1 MNGEK
6 SIPNGWELYRYPLT
20 GEETGLIIPKEGVSF
35 EAMEKPREGLPQDQ
49 RDIAFVSQDRRGEV
63 SFVEKVKSEIFDKEE
78 HREFGESFFQALRST
93 SRIISYATGQPYH
106 EMGLKSCAPLG
117 TSAARGLL
125 RLAHRYE
132 KLKEREDDPRVV
144 VTPYNL
150 SRKLWEQAF
159 RRAMEDDSIENN
171 PLRQQIDTTHDMKRT
186 VYGLHVR
193 RSLSHDAWPKF
204 NTVPKGTAVFYSP
217 DGIPC
222 TASVIVGRQ
231 EPRFRGM
238 GYQKVH
244 KLDWVEDIKEPELSI
259 EQALS
264 QMAAALISQSG
275 QQSPENNRKPDPTL
289 NVTIIPGLSVG
300 GIPFPFLRKLEQ
312 KQNPDQM
319 HAKSLDV
326 VATEGQDQSPLDK
339 DPNLY
344 KRYGYDS
351 QTIAEALT
359 AELSRIIEGES
370 QAPGYQVYGVYCKAP
385 EQSLY
390 APYVVWGNN
399 GCVTLSLQDINKGNG
414 RIGFRH
420 ATRCLSES
428 PRV

>member
-1 MNGEK
+1 MNGKE
-6 SIPNGWELYRYPLT
+6 SIPSGWVPYTCSVT
-20 GEETGLIIPKEGVSF
+20 GEETGLIIPKEGVSI
-35 EAMEKPREGLPQDQ
+35 EVSKQPQE
-49 RDIAFVSQDRRGEV
+49 RLLSLDRRGEI
-63 SFVEKVKSEIFDKEE
+63 SFVEEAKSEIFDKEE
-78 HREFGESFFQALRST
+78 YREFGESFLQALRST

-159 RRAMEDDSIENN
+159 RRATEDDSIENN
-171 PLRQQIDTTHDMKRT
+171 PLRQQIDTTHDMGRMI
-186 VYGLHVR
+186 YGLHVR

-222 TASVIVGRQ
+222 TASVIAGRQ

-238 GYQKVH
+238 SYQKVH
-244 KLDWVEDIKEPELSI
+244 KLDWVDIKEPELSV

-264 QMAAALISQSG
+264 QVATALIGRSG
-275 QQSPENNRKPDPTL
+275 QQSSKESKGRGVEL
-289 NVTIIPGLSVG
+289 SVSIPGLFSVG
-300 GIPFPFLRKLEQ
+300 GIPVPSLRKPEQ
-312 KQNPDQM
+312 NSDQM

-326 VATEGQDQSPLDK
+326 VATEGQNQSPLDK

-370 QAPGYQVYGVYCKAP
+370 QALSYQVYGAYCKAP

-390 APYVVWGNN
+390 APYVVWGND
-399 GCVTLSLQDINKGNG
+399 GCVTLSLQDINKSSG

>member
-6 SIPNGWELYRYPLT
+6 SIPSGWESHIYSVT
-20 GEETGLIIPKEGVSF
+20 GEKTEFIIPKKGVYI
-35 EAMEKPREGLPQDQ
+35 EVPKQ
-49 RDIAFVSQDRRGEV
+49 SQERLLSLDRRGEI
-63 SFVEKVKSEIFDKEE
+63 SFVEEAKSEIFDKEE
-78 HREFGESFFQALRST
+78 YREFGESFLQALRST

-117 TSAARGLL
+117 TSATRGLL

-132 KLKEREDDPRVV
+132 KLKEREDNPRVV

-159 RRAMEDDSIENN
+159 RRATEDDSIENN

-186 VYGLHVR
+186 IYGLHVR
-193 RSLSHDAWPKF
+193 RSLSHDVWPKF
-204 NTVPKGTAVFYSP
+204 NTIPEGTAVFYSP

-238 GYQKVH
+238 SYRKVH
-244 KLDWVEDIKEPELSI
+244 KPDWVEIKEPEPSV

-264 QMAAALISQSG
+264 QMATALIGWNG
-275 QQSPENNRKPDPTL
+275 QQSSKENDEIDPKL
-289 NVTIIPGLSVG
+289 SVSIPGIVG
-300 GIPFPFLRKLEQ
+300 IEGIPIPSLRKL
-312 KQNPDQM
+312 KQSSDQV
-319 HAKSLDV
+319 HTKSLDI
-326 VATEGQDQSPLDK
+326 VAAEGQDQSPLDK

-370 QAPGYQVYGVYCKAP
+370 QAPGYQVYGAYCKAP

-390 APYVVWGNN
+390 APYVLWGNN
-399 GCVTLSLQDINKGNG
+399 GCVTLLLQAIKEGDR

>member
-6 SIPNGWELYRYPLT
+6 SIPRGWESHTYSVT
-20 GEETGLIIPKEGVSF
+20 GEETGLIIPKRGVSI
-35 EAMEKPREGLPQDQ
+35 EVPKQSQERLP
-49 RDIAFVSQDRRGEV
+49 SLDRRGEI
-63 SFVEKVKSEIFDKEE
+63 SFVEEAKSEIFDKEE
-78 HREFGESFFQALRST
+78 YREFGESFFQALRST
-93 SRIISYATGQPYH
+93 SRIISYATGKPYH

-117 TSAARGLL
+117 MSAARGLL

-171 PLRQQIDTTHDMKRT
+171 PLRQQIDTTHDMGRMI
-186 VYGLHVR
+186 YGLHVR

-222 TASVIVGRQ
+222 TASVIAGRQ

-238 GYQKVH
+238 SYQKVH
-244 KLDWVEDIKEPELSI
+244 KLDWVDIKGPEPSV

-264 QMAAALISQSG
+264 QVAAALIGRSD
-275 QQSPENNRKPDPTL
+275 QQSSKEDKWKDTKLTL
-289 NVTIIPGLSVG
+289 TIPGLSVG
-300 GIPFPFLRKLEQ
+300 GIPIPSFRESEQ
-312 KQNPDQM
+312 KQHSDQM

-326 VATEGQDQSPLDK
+326 VATEGQNQSPLDK

-359 AELSRIIEGES
+359 AELGRIIEGES
-370 QAPGYQVYGVYCKAP
+370 QAPGYQVYGAYCKAP

-399 GCVTLSLQDINKGNG
+399 GCVTLLLQDINKGNG

>member
-1 MNGEK
+1 M
-6 SIPNGWELYRYPLT
+6 
-20 GEETGLIIPKEGVSF
+20 SF
-35 EAMEKPREGLPQDQ
+35 EATEKLQEGLL
-49 RDIAFVSQDRRGEV
+49 QDRRGEV
-63 SFVEKVKSEIFDKEE
+63 SFVEKAKSEIFDKKEYQK
-78 HREFGESFFQALRST
+78 FSESFFQALRST

-106 EMGLKSCAPLG
+106 KMGLKSCAPLG

-132 KLKEREDDPRVV
+132 KLKEREDNPRVV

-159 RRAMEDDSIENN
+159 RRATEDDSIENN

-186 VYGLHVR
+186 IYGLHVR
-193 RSLSHDAWPKF
+193 RSLSHDVWPKF
-204 NTVPKGTAVFYSP
+204 NTIPEGTAVFYSP

-238 GYQKVH
+238 SYQKVH
-244 KLDWVEDIKEPELSI
+244 KLDWVEIKEPEPSV

-264 QMAAALISQSG
+264 QMATALIGWNG
-275 QQSPENNRKPDPTL
+275 QQSSKENDEIDPKL
-289 NVTIIPGLSVG
+289 SVSIPGIVG
-300 GIPFPFLRKLEQ
+300 IEGIPIPSLRKL
-312 KQNPDQM
+312 KQSSDQV
-319 HAKSLDV
+319 HTKSLDI
-326 VATEGQDQSPLDK
+326 VAAEGQDQSPLDK

-370 QAPGYQVYGVYCKAP
+370 QPPSYQVYGTYCKAP

-390 APYVVWGNN
+390 APYVLWGNN
-399 GCVTLSLQDINKGNG
+399 GCVTLLLQGIKEGDR

-428 PRV
+428 PRG

>member
-6 SIPNGWELYRYPLT
+6 SIPNGWESYTYSVT
-20 GEETGLIIPKEGVSF
+20 GEETEFIIPKKGVSI
-35 EAMEKPREGLPQDQ
+35 EVAKQPQE
-49 RDIAFVSQDRRGEV
+49 RLLSLDRRGEI
-63 SFVEKVKSEIFDKEE
+63 SFVEEAKNEIFDKEE
-78 HREFGESFFQALRST
+78 YREFGKSFFQALRST

-117 TSAARGLL
+117 TSATRGLL
-125 RLAHRYE
+125 RLAQRYE

-150 SRKLWEQAF
+150 SRNLWEQAF

-186 VYGLHVR
+186 IYGLHVR

-204 NTVPKGTAVFYSP
+204 NTVPEGTAVFYSP

-231 EPRFRGM
+231 KPRFLGM
-238 GYQKVH
+238 SYQKVH
-244 KLDWVEDIKEPELSI
+244 KLDWVDIKGPDPSV

-264 QMAAALISQSG
+264 QVATALIDQSG
-275 QQSPENNRKPDPTL
+275 QQSSKEGKKPDPTL
-289 NVTIIPGLSVG
+289 TFAIPGFVSVG
-300 GIPFPFLRKLEQ
+300 GIPIRFPRKSEQ
-312 KQNPDQM
+312 KQNSDQM
-319 HAKSLDV
+319 HAKSLDA
-326 VATEGQDQSPLDK
+326 VATEGQNQSPLDK

-370 QAPGYQVYGVYCKAP
+370 QAPGYQVYGAYCKAP

-390 APYVVWGNN
+390 APYIAWDDSGYVV
-399 GCVTLSLQDINKGNG
+399 LSLQDIHKGDEQ
-414 RIGFRH
+414 IGFRH

>member
-1 MNGEK
+1 MNGKE
-6 SIPNGWELYRYPLT
+6 SIPSGWESHIYSVT
-20 GEETGLIIPKEGVSF
+20 GEETELIIPKKGVSF
-35 EAMEKPREGLPQDQ
+35 EVPKQ
-49 RDIAFVSQDRRGEV
+49 SQERLLSLDRRGEI
-63 SFVEKVKSEIFDKEE
+63 SFVEEAKSEIFDKEE
-78 HREFGESFFQALRST
+78 YREFGESFLQALRST

-171 PLRQQIDTTHDMKRT
+171 PLRQQIDTTHDMGRMI
-186 VYGLHVR
+186 YGLHVR

-222 TASVIVGRQ
+222 TASVIAGRQ

-238 GYQKVH
+238 SYQKVH
-244 KLDWVEDIKEPELSI
+244 KLDWVDIKEPEPSV
-259 EQALS
+259 EQTLS
-264 QMAAALISQSG
+264 QVATALIDQSG
-275 QQSPENNRKPDPTL
+275 QQSSKEGKKSDPTL
-289 NVTIIPGLSVG
+289 TVTIIPGLSVG

-326 VATEGQDQSPLDK
+326 VATEGQNQSPLDK

-370 QAPGYQVYGVYCKAP
+370 QAPGYQVYGAYCKAP

-390 APYVVWGNN
+390 APYVLWGNN
-399 GCVTLSLQDINKGNG
+399 GCVTLLLQAIKEGDR

>member
-1 MNGEK
+1 MSGEK
-6 SIPNGWELYRYPLT
+6 SIPSGWEPYTNPVT
-20 GEETGLIIPKEGVSF
+20 GEETELIIPKKGVSI
-35 EAMEKPREGLPQDQ
+35 EVPKQ
-49 RDIAFVSQDRRGEV
+49 SQERLLSLDRRGEI
-63 SFVEKVKSEIFDKEE
+63 SFVEEAKSEIFDKKEY
-78 HREFGESFFQALRST
+78 REFGKSFFQALRST
-93 SRIISYATGQPYH
+93 SRIISYATGKPYH

-204 NTVPKGTAVFYSP
+204 NTVPKDTAVFYSP

-244 KLDWVEDIKEPELSI
+244 KLDWWADIEEPELSV

-264 QMAAALISQSG
+264 QVAAALIGRSG
-275 QQSPENNRKPDPTL
+275 QQPSEESKRRGVEL
-289 NVTIIPGLSVG
+289 SVAIPGVLSVG
-300 GIPFPFLRKLEQ
+300 GIPVPSFRKSEQ
-312 KQNPDQM
+312 KQHSDQM

-326 VATEGQDQSPLDK
+326 VATEGQNQSPLDK

-370 QAPGYQVYGVYCKAP
+370 QAPGYQVYGAYCKTP

-399 GCVTLSLQDINKGNG
+399 GCVTLLLQDINKGNG

>member
-1 MNGEK
+1 MNRKE
-6 SIPNGWELYRYPLT
+6 SIPRGWESHAHSVTR
-20 GEETGLIIPKEGVSF
+20 EETEFIIPKKGVSI
-35 EAMEKPREGLPQDQ
+35 EVPKQ
-49 RDIAFVSQDRRGEV
+49 SQERLLSLDRRGEI
-63 SFVEKVKSEIFDKEE
+63 SFVEEAKSEIFDKEE
-78 HREFGESFFQALRST
+78 YQEFGESFLQALRST

-117 TSAARGLL
+117 TSASRGLL

-150 SRKLWEQAF
+150 SRNLWEQAF

-193 RSLSHDAWPKF
+193 RSLSHDVWPKF
-204 NTVPKGTAVFYSP
+204 NTVPKDTAVFYSP

-222 TASVIVGRQ
+222 TASVIAGRQ

-238 GYQKVH
+238 SYQKIH
-244 KLDWVEDIKEPELSI
+244 KLDWWADIEEPELSV

-264 QMAAALISQSG
+264 QVAAALIGRSG

-326 VATEGQDQSPLDK
+326 VATEGQNQSPLDK

-370 QAPGYQVYGVYCKAP
+370 QAPGYQVYGAYCKAP

-390 APYVVWGNN
+390 APYVLWGNN
-399 GCVTLSLQDINKGNG
+399 GCVTLLLQAIKEGDR

>member
-1 MNGEK
+1 MNGKE
-6 SIPNGWELYRYPLT
+6 SIPRGWRSHTDPIT
-20 GEETGLIIPKEGVSF
+20 GEEMGLIIPKEGVSF

-49 RDIAFVSQDRRGEV
+49 RDIAFVSQDRRGEI
-63 SFVEKVKSEIFDKEE
+63 SFVEEAKSEIFDKEE
-78 HREFGESFFQALRST
+78 YREFGESFFQALRST
-93 SRIISYATGQPYH
+93 SRIISYATGKPYH

-117 TSAARGLL
+117 ASASRGLL

-159 RRAMEDDSIENN
+159 RRVMEDNSIENN

-186 VYGLHVR
+186 IYGLHVR
-193 RSLSHDAWPKF
+193 RSLSHDVWPKF
-204 NTVPKGTAVFYSP
+204 NTVPKDTAVFYSP

-238 GYQKVH
+238 GYQEVH
-244 KLDWVEDIKEPELSI
+244 KLDWWPDIEEPELSV

-264 QMAAALISQSG
+264 QVAAALIGRSG
-275 QQSPENNRKPDPTL
+275 QQPSEESKRRGIEL
-289 NVTIIPGLSVG
+289 SVSIPGLFSVG
-300 GIPFPFLRKLEQ
+300 GIPVPSLRKPE
-312 KQNPDQM
+312 QNPDQM

-326 VATEGQDQSPLDK
+326 VATEGQNQSPLDK

-370 QAPGYQVYGVYCKAP
+370 QAPGYQVYGAYCKAP

>member
-1 MNGEK
+1 MNGKE
-6 SIPNGWELYRYPLT
+6 SIPSGWEPYTDPVT
-20 GEETGLIIPKEGVSF
+20 GEETEFIIPKKGVSI
-35 EAMEKPREGLPQDQ
+35 EVSKQPQE
-49 RDIAFVSQDRRGEV
+49 RLLSLDRRGEI
-63 SFVEKVKSEIFDKEE
+63 SFVEEAKSEIFDKKEY
-78 HREFGESFFQALRST
+78 REFGKSFFQALRST

-117 TSAARGLL
+117 TSATRGLL
-125 RLAHRYE
+125 RLAQRYE

-150 SRKLWEQAF
+150 SRNLWEQAF

-186 VYGLHVR
+186 IYGLYVR

-204 NTVPKGTAVFYSP
+204 NTVSKGTAVFYSP

-238 GYQKVH
+238 SYQKVH

-319 HAKSLDV
+319 YAKSLDV

>member
-6 SIPNGWELYRYPLT
+6 SIPSGWESHIYSVT
-20 GEETGLIIPKEGVSF
+20 GEKTEFIIPKKGVYI
-35 EAMEKPREGLPQDQ
+35 EVPKQ
-49 RDIAFVSQDRRGEV
+49 SQERLLSLDRRGEI
-63 SFVEKVKSEIFDKEE
+63 SFVEEAKSEIFDKEE
-78 HREFGESFFQALRST
+78 YREFGESFLQALRST

-117 TSAARGLL
+117 MSASRGLL

-150 SRKLWEQAF
+150 SRNLWEQAF

-186 VYGLHVR
+186 IYGLHVR

-204 NTVPKGTAVFYSP
+204 NTVPEGTAVFYSP

-238 GYQKVH
+238 SYLKVH
-244 KLDWVEDIKEPELSI
+244 KLDWVTIEEPKPSV
-259 EQALS
+259 EQTLS
-264 QMAAALISQSG
+264 QVATALIGRSG
-275 QQSPENNRKPDPTL
+275 QQSSEESKRRGVEL
-289 NVTIIPGLSVG
+289 SVAIPGLFSVG
-300 GIPFPFLRKLEQ
+300 GIPFPSLRKPEQ
-312 KQNPDQM
+312 SSDQV
-319 HAKSLDV
+319 HTKSLDV
-326 VATEGQDQSPLDK
+326 GATEGQDQSPLDK

-390 APYVVWGNN
+390 APYVLLGNN
-399 GCVTLSLQDINKGNG
+399 GCVMLSLQDIKEGSG

-420 ATRCLSES
+420 ATRCLSEP

>member
-6 SIPNGWELYRYPLT
+6 SIPSGWEPYTDPVT
-20 GEETGLIIPKEGVSF
+20 GEETEFIIPKKGVSI
-35 EAMEKPREGLPQDQ
+35 EVSKQPQE
-49 RDIAFVSQDRRGEV
+49 RLLSLDRRGEI
-63 SFVEKVKSEIFDKEE
+63 SFVEEAKSEIFDKKEY
-78 HREFGESFFQALRST
+78 REFGKSFFQALRST

-117 TSAARGLL
+117 MSATRGLL
-125 RLAHRYE
+125 RLAQRYE

-150 SRKLWEQAF
+150 SRNLWEQAF

-186 VYGLHVR
+186 IYGLHVR

-204 NTVPKGTAVFYSP
+204 NTVPEGTAVFYSP

-231 EPRFRGM
+231 KPRFLGM
-238 GYQKVH
+238 SYQKVH
-244 KLDWVEDIKEPELSI
+244 KLDWVDIKGPDPSV

-264 QMAAALISQSG
+264 QVATALIDQSG
-275 QQSPENNRKPDPTL
+275 QQSSKEGKKPDPT
-289 NVTIIPGLSVG
+289 VTLAIPGFVSVG
-300 GIPFPFLRKLEQ
+300 GIPIRFPRKSEQ
-312 KQNPDQM
+312 KQNSDQT
-319 HAKSLDV
+319 HAV
-326 VATEGQDQSPLDK
+326 TVEEQDRSPLDK

-359 AELSRIIEGES
+359 AELSKIIEGES
-370 QAPGYQVYGVYCKAP
+370 QSSDNDQTYGVYCKAP

-390 APYVVWGNN
+390 APYIAWDDSGYVV
-399 GCVTLSLQDINKGNG
+399 LSLQDIHKGDEQ
-414 RIGFRH
+414 IGFRH

>member
-1 MNGEK
+1 MKRWDLSFQK
-6 SIPNGWELYRYPLT
+6 S
-20 GEETGLIIPKEGVSF
+20 GVSI
-35 EAMEKPREGLPQDQ
+35 EVPKQSQERLL
-49 RDIAFVSQDRRGEV
+49 SQDRRGEI
-63 SFVEKVKSEIFDKEE
+63 SFVEEAKSEIFDKKEY
-78 HREFGESFFQALRST
+78 REFGKSFFQALRST

-117 TSAARGLL
+117 TSATRGLL
-125 RLAHRYE
+125 RLAQRYE

-150 SRKLWEQAF
+150 SRNLWEQAF

-186 VYGLHVR
+186 IYGLHVR

-238 GYQKVH
+238 SYQKVH

-264 QMAAALISQSG
+264 QMAAALIGRSG
-275 QQSPENNRKPDPTL
+275 QQSSEESKRRGVEL
-289 NVTIIPGLSVG
+289 SVSIPGLFSVG
-300 GIPFPFLRKLEQ
+300 GIPVPSLRKPE
-312 KQNPDQM
+312 QNPDQM

-326 VATEGQDQSPLDK
+326 VATEGQNQSPLDK

-370 QAPGYQVYGVYCKAP
+370 QAPGYQVYGAYCKAP

-428 PRV
+428 PRG

>member
-1 MNGEK
+1 MNGKE
-6 SIPNGWELYRYPLT
+6 SIPSGWESHTYSVT
-20 GEETGLIIPKEGVSF
+20 GEETGLIIPKKGVSI
-35 EAMEKPREGLPQDQ
+35 EVAKQPQE
-49 RDIAFVSQDRRGEV
+49 RLLSLDRRGEI
-63 SFVEKVKSEIFDKEE
+63 SFVEEAKSEIFDKEE
-78 HREFGESFFQALRST
+78 YREFGESFFQALRST

-117 TSAARGLL
+117 TSATRGLL

-132 KLKEREDDPRVV
+132 KLKEREDNPRVV

-159 RRAMEDDSIENN
+159 RRATEDDSIENN

-186 VYGLHVR
+186 IYGLHVR
-193 RSLSHDAWPKF
+193 RSLSHDVWPKF
-204 NTVPKGTAVFYSP
+204 NTIPEGTAVFYSP

-238 GYQKVH
+238 SYQKVH
-244 KLDWVEDIKEPELSI
+244 KLDWVEIKEPEPSV

-264 QMAAALISQSG
+264 QMATALIGWNG
-275 QQSPENNRKPDPTL
+275 QQSSKENDEIDPKL
-289 NVTIIPGLSVG
+289 SVSIPGIVG
-300 GIPFPFLRKLEQ
+300 IEGIPIPSLRKL
-312 KQNPDQM
+312 KQSSDQV
-319 HAKSLDV
+319 HTKSLDI
-326 VATEGQDQSPLDK
+326 VAAEGQDQSPLDK

-370 QAPGYQVYGVYCKAP
+370 QPPSYQVYGTYCKAP

-390 APYVVWGNN
+390 APYVLWGNN
-399 GCVTLSLQDINKGNG
+399 GCVTLLLQGIKEGDR

>member
-1 MNGEK
+1 M
-6 SIPNGWELYRYPLT
+6 
-20 GEETGLIIPKEGVSF
+20 GLIIPKKGVSI
-35 EAMEKPREGLPQDQ
+35 EVPKQ
-49 RDIAFVSQDRRGEV
+49 SQERLLSLDRRGEV
-63 SFVEKVKSEIFDKEE
+63 SFVEKAKSEIFDKEE

-117 TSAARGLL
+117 TSATRGLL

-132 KLKEREDDPRVV
+132 KLKEREDNPRVV

-159 RRAMEDDSIENN
+159 RRATEDDSIENN

-186 VYGLHVR
+186 IYGLHVR
-193 RSLSHDAWPKF
+193 RSLSHDVWPKF
-204 NTVPKGTAVFYSP
+204 NTIPEGTAVFYSP

-238 GYQKVH
+238 SYQKVH
-244 KLDWVEDIKEPELSI
+244 KPDWVEIKEPEPSV

-264 QMAAALISQSG
+264 QMATALIGWNG
-275 QQSPENNRKPDPTL
+275 QQSSKENDEIDPKL
-289 NVTIIPGLSVG
+289 SVSIPGIVG
-300 GIPFPFLRKLEQ
+300 IEGIPIPSLRKL
-312 KQNPDQM
+312 KQSSDQV
-319 HAKSLDV
+319 HTKSLDI

-370 QAPGYQVYGVYCKAP
+370 QPPSYQVYGTYCKAP

-390 APYVVWGNN
+390 APYVLWGNN
-399 GCVTLSLQDINKGNG
+399 GCVTLLLQGIKEGDR

-428 PRV
+428 PRG

>member
-1 MNGEK
+1 MSGEK
-6 SIPNGWELYRYPLT
+6 SIPSGWEPHTYSVT
-20 GEETGLIIPKEGVSF
+20 GEEMGLIIPKRGVSI
-35 EAMEKPREGLPQDQ
+35 EVPKQ
-49 RDIAFVSQDRRGEV
+49 SQERLLSLDRRGEI
-63 SFVEKVKSEIFDKEE
+63 SFVEEAKSEIFDKEE
-78 HREFGESFFQALRST
+78 YREFGESFFQALRST

-117 TSAARGLL
+117 TSASRGLL
-125 RLAHRYE
+125 RLVHRYE

-150 SRKLWEQAF
+150 SRNLWEQAF
-159 RRAMEDDSIENN
+159 RRATEDDSIENN
-171 PLRQQIDTTHDMKRT
+171 PLRQQIDTAHDMGRT
-186 VYGLHVR
+186 IYGLHVR

-222 TASVIVGRQ
+222 TASVIAGRQ

-238 GYQKVH
+238 SYQKIH
-244 KLDWVEDIKEPELSI
+244 KLDWVDIKEPEPSV
-259 EQALS
+259 EQTLS
-264 QMAAALISQSG
+264 QVATALIGRSG

-289 NVTIIPGLSVG
+289 TLAIPGVLSVG
-300 GIPFPFLRKLEQ
+300 GIPAPFLRRSEQ
-312 KQNPDQM
+312 KQHSDQM

-326 VATEGQDQSPLDK
+326 VATEGQNQSPLDK

-370 QAPGYQVYGVYCKAP
+370 QPPSYQVYGAYCKAP

-399 GCVTLSLQDINKGNG
+399 GCVTLSLQGIYESSG

-428 PRV
+428 PRG

>member
-6 SIPNGWELYRYPLT
+6 SIPNGWEPYTYSLT
-20 GEETGLIIPKEGVSF
+20 GEYTGLIVPKEGVSF
-35 EAMEKPREGLPQDQ
+35 EATEKLQEGLL
-49 RDIAFVSQDRRGEV
+49 QDRRGEV
-63 SFVEKVKSEIFDKEE
+63 SFVEKAKSEIFDKEE
-78 HREFGESFFQALRST
+78 YREFGESFFQALRST

-132 KLKEREDDPRVV
+132 KLKEREDNPRVV

-159 RRAMEDDSIENN
+159 RRATEDDSIENN

-186 VYGLHVR
+186 IYGLHVR
-193 RSLSHDAWPKF
+193 RSLSHDVWPKF
-204 NTVPKGTAVFYSP
+204 NTIPEGTAVFYSP

-238 GYQKVH
+238 SYQKVH
-244 KLDWVEDIKEPELSI
+244 KLDWVEIKEPEPSV

-264 QMAAALISQSG
+264 QMATALIGWNG
-275 QQSPENNRKPDPTL
+275 QQSPKENDEIDPKL
-289 NVTIIPGLSVG
+289 SVSIPGIVG
-300 GIPFPFLRKLEQ
+300 IEGIPIPSLRKL
-312 KQNPDQM
+312 KQSSDQV
-319 HAKSLDV
+319 HTKSLDI
-326 VATEGQDQSPLDK
+326 VAAEGQDQSPLDK

-370 QAPGYQVYGVYCKAP
+370 QPPSYQVYGTYCKAP

-390 APYVVWGNN
+390 APYVLWGNN
-399 GCVTLSLQDINKGNG
+399 GCVTLLLQGIKEGDR

-428 PRV
+428 PRG

>member
-1 MNGEK
+1 MNGKE
-6 SIPNGWELYRYPLT
+6 SIPRGWRSHTDPIT
-20 GEETGLIIPKEGVSF
+20 GEETEFIIPKKGVYI
-35 EAMEKPREGLPQDQ
+35 EVPKQ
-49 RDIAFVSQDRRGEV
+49 SQERLLSLDRRGET
-63 SFVEKVKSEIFDKEE
+63 SFVEEAKSEIFDKEE
-78 HREFGESFFQALRST
+78 YQEFGESFFQALRST

-117 TSAARGLL
+117 MSASRGLL

-186 VYGLHVR
+186 IYGLHVR
-193 RSLSHDAWPKF
+193 RSLSHDVWPKF
-204 NTVPKGTAVFYSP
+204 NTVPKDTAVFYSP

-222 TASVIVGRQ
+222 TASVIAGRQ

-238 GYQKVH
+238 SYQKVH
-244 KLDWVEDIKEPELSI
+244 KLDWWADIEEPELSV

-264 QMAAALISQSG
+264 QVAAALIGRSG
-275 QQSPENNRKPDPTL
+275 QQSSEESKRRGVEL
-289 NVTIIPGLSVG
+289 SVSIPGLFSVG
-300 GIPFPFLRKLEQ
+300 GIPVPSLRKPE
-312 KQNPDQM
+312 QNPDQM
-319 HAKSLDV
+319 HAKSLDT
-326 VATEGQDQSPLDK
+326 VATEGQNQSPLDK

-370 QAPGYQVYGVYCKAP
+370 QAPGYQVYGAYCKTP

-390 APYVVWGNN
+390 APYVLWGNN
-399 GCVTLSLQDINKGNG
+399 GCVTLLLQAIKEGDR

>member
-6 SIPNGWELYRYPLT
+6 SIPRGWRSHTDPIT
-20 GEETGLIIPKEGVSF
+20 GEEMGLIIPEKGVYI
-35 EAMEKPREGLPQDQ
+35 EVPKQ
-49 RDIAFVSQDRRGEV
+49 SQERLLSLDRRGEI
-63 SFVEKVKSEIFDKEE
+63 SFVEEAKSEIFDKEE
-78 HREFGESFFQALRST
+78 YREFGESFLQALRST

-117 TSAARGLL
+117 MSASRGLL

-186 VYGLHVR
+186 IYGLHVR
-193 RSLSHDAWPKF
+193 RSLSHDVWPKF
-204 NTVPKGTAVFYSP
+204 NTVPKDTAVFYSP

-222 TASVIVGRQ
+222 TASVIAGRQ

-238 GYQKVH
+238 SYQKIH
-244 KLDWVEDIKEPELSI
+244 KLDWWADIEEPELSV

-264 QMAAALISQSG
+264 QVAAALIGRSG
-275 QQSPENNRKPDPTL
+275 QQSSEESKRRGVEL
-289 NVTIIPGLSVG
+289 SVSIPGLFSVG
-300 GIPFPFLRKLEQ
+300 GIPVPSLRKPE
-312 KQNPDQM
+312 QNPDQM
-319 HAKSLDV
+319 HAKSLDT
-326 VATEGQDQSPLDK
+326 VATEGQNQSPLDK

-370 QAPGYQVYGVYCKAP
+370 QAPGYQVYGAYCKTP

-428 PRV
+428 PRG

>member
-1 MNGEK
+1 MNGKE
-6 SIPNGWELYRYPLT
+6 SIPSGWESHIYSVT
-20 GEETGLIIPKEGVSF
+20 GEETELIIPKRGVSI
-35 EAMEKPREGLPQDQ
+35 EVAKQPQE
-49 RDIAFVSQDRRGEV
+49 RLLSLDRRGET
-63 SFVEKVKSEIFDKEE
+63 SFVEEAKSEIFDKEE
-78 HREFGESFFQALRST
+78 YREFGESFLQALRST

-150 SRKLWEQAF
+150 SRNLWEQAF

-171 PLRQQIDTTHDMKRT
+171 PLRQQIDTTHDMKRMI
-186 VYGLHVR
+186 YGLHVR

-244 KLDWVEDIKEPELSI
+244 KLDWVETEEPEPSV

-264 QMAAALISQSG
+264 QVATALIGRSG
-275 QQSPENNRKPDPTL
+275 QQSSEEGKWKDTKLTL
-289 NVTIIPGLSVG
+289 TIPGLSVG
-300 GIPFPFLRKLEQ
+300 GIPIPSFRESEQ
-312 KQNPDQM
+312 KQHSDQT
-319 HAKSLDV
+319 HAV
-326 VATEGQDQSPLDK
+326 TVEEQDQSPLDK

-390 APYVVWGNN
+390 APYVVWGND
-399 GCVTLSLQDINKGNG
+399 GCVTLSLQDINKGNE

-428 PRV
+428 PRG

>member
-6 SIPNGWELYRYPLT
+6 SIPSGWESHIYSVT
-20 GEETGLIIPKEGVSF
+20 GEKTEFIIPKKGVYI
-35 EAMEKPREGLPQDQ
+35 EVPKQ
-49 RDIAFVSQDRRGEV
+49 SQERLLSLDRRGEI
-63 SFVEKVKSEIFDKEE
+63 SFVEEAKSEIFDKEE
-78 HREFGESFFQALRST
+78 YREFGESFLQALRST

-117 TSAARGLL
+117 MSASRGLL

-186 VYGLHVR
+186 IYGLHVR
-193 RSLSHDAWPKF
+193 RSLSHDVWPKF
-204 NTVPKGTAVFYSP
+204 NTVPKDTAVFYSP

-222 TASVIVGRQ
+222 TASVIAGRQ

-238 GYQKVH
+238 SYQKIH
-244 KLDWVEDIKEPELSI
+244 KLDWWADIEEPELSV

-264 QMAAALISQSG
+264 QVAAALIGRSG
-275 QQSPENNRKPDPTL
+275 QQSSEESKRRGVEL
-289 NVTIIPGLSVG
+289 SVSIPGLFSVG
-300 GIPFPFLRKLEQ
+300 GIPVPSLRKPE
-312 KQNPDQM
+312 QNPDQM
-319 HAKSLDV
+319 HAKSLDT
-326 VATEGQDQSPLDK
+326 VATEGQNQSPLDK

-370 QAPGYQVYGVYCKAP
+370 QAPGYQVYGAYCKTP

-428 PRV
+428 PRG

>member
-6 SIPNGWELYRYPLT
+6 SIPNGWEPYTYSLT
-20 GEETGLIIPKEGVSF
+20 GEYTGLIVPKEGVSF
-35 EAMEKPREGLPQDQ
+35 EATEKLQEGLL
-49 RDIAFVSQDRRGEV
+49 QDRRGEV
-63 SFVEKVKSEIFDKEE
+63 SFVEKAKSEIFDKEE
-78 HREFGESFFQALRST
+78 YREFGESFFQALRST

-117 TSAARGLL
+117 TSATRGLL

-132 KLKEREDDPRVV
+132 KLKEREDNPRVV

-159 RRAMEDDSIENN
+159 RRATEDDSIENN
-171 PLRQQIDTTHDMKRT
+171 PLRQQIDTTHDMGRMI
-186 VYGLHVR
+186 YGLHVR

-222 TASVIVGRQ
+222 TASVITGRQ

-238 GYQKVH
+238 SYQKIH
-244 KLDWVEDIKEPELSI
+244 KLDWVDIEEPELSV

-264 QMAAALISQSG
+264 QMATALIGWNG
-275 QQSPENNRKPDPTL
+275 QQSSKENDEIDPKL
-289 NVTIIPGLSVG
+289 SVSIPGIVG
-300 GIPFPFLRKLEQ
+300 IEGIPIPSLRKL
-312 KQNPDQM
+312 KQSSDQV
-319 HAKSLDV
+319 HTKSLDI

-370 QAPGYQVYGVYCKAP
+370 QAPGYQVYGAYCKTP

-399 GCVTLSLQDINKGNG
+399 GCVTLSLQGIKEGDR

>member
-1 MNGEK
+1 MNGKE
-6 SIPNGWELYRYPLT
+6 SIPRGWRSHTDPIT
-20 GEETGLIIPKEGVSF
+20 GEEMGLIIPKEGVSF

-78 HREFGESFFQALRST
+78 YQEFGESFLQALRST

-117 TSAARGLL
+117 TSASRGLL

-150 SRKLWEQAF
+150 SRNLWEQAF

-171 PLRQQIDTTHDMKRT
+171 PLRQQIDTTHDMGRMI
-186 VYGLHVR
+186 YGLHVR

-222 TASVIVGRQ
+222 TASVIAGRQ

-238 GYQKVH
+238 SYQKIH
-244 KLDWVEDIKEPELSI
+244 KLDWVDIEEPELSV

-264 QMAAALISQSG
+264 QVATALIDQSG
-275 QQSPENNRKPDPTL
+275 QQSSKGSDVKLTMS
-289 NVTIIPGLSVG
+289 IPGLFSVG
-300 GIPFPFLRKLEQ
+300 GIPVPSLRKSEQ
-312 KQNPDQM
+312 KQHSDHT
-319 HAKSLDV
+319 HAV
-326 VATEGQDQSPLDK
+326 TAEEQDQSPLDK

-344 KRYGYDS
+344 KRYGHDS

-370 QAPGYQVYGVYCKAP
+370 QPPSYQVYGVYCKAP

-390 APYVVWGNN
+390 APYVVCGNN
-399 GCVTLSLQDINKGNG
+399 GCVTLSLQGIYEGSG

-428 PRV
+428 PRG

>member
-1 MNGEK
+1 MSGEK
-6 SIPNGWELYRYPLT
+6 SIPSGWEPYTYSVT
-20 GEETGLIIPKEGVSF
+20 GEETGLIIPKKGVYIEVPKQSH
-35 EAMEKPREGLPQDQ
+35 ERLL
-49 RDIAFVSQDRRGEV
+49 SLDRRGEI
-63 SFVEKVKSEIFDKEE
+63 SFVEEAKSEIFDKKEYQK
-78 HREFGESFFQALRST
+78 FSESFFQALRST

-106 EMGLKSCAPLG
+106 EIELKSCAPLG

-186 VYGLHVR
+186 IYGLHVR
-193 RSLSHDAWPKF
+193 RSLSHDVWPKF
-204 NTVPKGTAVFYSP
+204 NTVPKDTAVFYSP

-222 TASVIVGRQ
+222 TASVIAGRQ

-238 GYQKVH
+238 SYQKIH
-244 KLDWVEDIKEPELSI
+244 KLDWWADIEEPELSV

-264 QMAAALISQSG
+264 QVAAALIGRSG
-275 QQSPENNRKPDPTL
+275 QQSSEESKRRGVEL
-289 NVTIIPGLSVG
+289 SVSIPGLFSVG
-300 GIPFPFLRKLEQ
+300 GIPVPSLRKPE
-312 KQNPDQM
+312 QNPDQM
-319 HAKSLDV
+319 HAKSLDT
-326 VATEGQDQSPLDK
+326 VATEGQNQSPLDK

-370 QAPGYQVYGVYCKAP
+370 QAPGYQVYGAYCKAP

-390 APYVVWGNN
+390 APYVLWGNN
-399 GCVTLSLQDINKGNG
+399 GCVTLLLQAIKEGDR

>member
-1 MNGEK
+1 MNGKE
-6 SIPNGWELYRYPLT
+6 SIPRGWRSHTDPIT
-20 GEETGLIIPKEGVSF
+20 GEEMGLIIPEKGVSI
-35 EAMEKPREGLPQDQ
+35 EVAKQ
-49 RDIAFVSQDRRGEV
+49 SQERLLSLDRRGEI
-63 SFVEKVKSEIFDKEE
+63 SFVEEAKSEIFDKKEY
-78 HREFGESFFQALRST
+78 RKFSESFFQALRST
-93 SRIISYATGQPYH
+93 SRIISYATGKPYH

-186 VYGLHVR
+186 VYGLHVC

-204 NTVPKGTAVFYSP
+204 NTVPKDTAVFYSP

-238 GYQKVH
+238 GYQEVH
-244 KLDWVEDIKEPELSI
+244 KLDWWADIEEPELSI

-264 QMAAALISQSG
+264 QVAAGLIGRSG
-275 QQSPENNRKPDPTL
+275 QQPPENNRKPDPTL
-289 NVTIIPGLSVG
+289 TVTIIPGLSVG
-300 GIPFPFLRKLEQ
+300 GIPFPSFRKSEQ
-312 KQNPDQM
+312 KQNSDQM
-319 HAKSLDV
+319 YAKSLDV
-326 VATEGQDQSPLDK
+326 VATEGQNQSPLDK

-370 QAPGYQVYGVYCKAP
+370 QAPGYQVYGAYCKAP

-399 GCVTLSLQDINKGNG
+399 GCVTLSLHDIKKSNR

>member
-1 MNGEK
+1 MNGKE
-6 SIPNGWELYRYPLT
+6 SIPRGWRSHTDPIT
-20 GEETGLIIPKEGVSF
+20 GEEMGLIIPEKGVSI
-35 EAMEKPREGLPQDQ
+35 KVSKQPQE
-49 RDIAFVSQDRRGEV
+49 RLLSLDRRGEI
-63 SFVEKVKSEIFDKEE
+63 SFVEEAKSEIFDKEE
-78 HREFGESFFQALRST
+78 YREFGKSFFQALRST

-117 TSAARGLL
+117 TSASRGLL

-150 SRKLWEQAF
+150 SRNLWEQAF

-186 VYGLHVR
+186 IYGLHVR
-193 RSLSHDAWPKF
+193 RSLSHDVWPKF
-204 NTVPKGTAVFYSP
+204 NTVPKDTAVFYSP

-231 EPRFRGM
+231 KPRFLGM
-238 GYQKVH
+238 SYQKVH
-244 KLDWVEDIKEPELSI
+244 KLDWVDIKGPDPSV

-264 QMAAALISQSG
+264 QVATALIDQSG
-275 QQSPENNRKPDPTL
+275 QQSSKEGKKPDPTL
-289 NVTIIPGLSVG
+289 TFAIPGFVSVG
-300 GIPFPFLRKLEQ
+300 GIPIRFPRKSEQ
-312 KQNPDQM
+312 KQNSDQT
-319 HAKSLDV
+319 HAV
-326 VATEGQDQSPLDK
+326 TVEEQDRSPLDK

-359 AELSRIIEGES
+359 AELSKIIEGES
-370 QAPGYQVYGVYCKAP
+370 QSSDNDQTYGVYCKAP

-390 APYVVWGNN
+390 APYIAWDDSGYVV
-399 GCVTLSLQDINKGNG
+399 LSLQDIHKGDEQ
-414 RIGFRH
+414 IGFRH

>member
-1 MNGEK
+1 MNGKE
-6 SIPNGWELYRYPLT
+6 SIPRGWRSHTDPIT
-20 GEETGLIIPKEGVSF
+20 GEEMGLIIPKEGVSF

-49 RDIAFVSQDRRGEV
+49 RDIAFVSQDRRGEI
-63 SFVEKVKSEIFDKEE
+63 SFVEEAKSEIFDKEE
-78 HREFGESFFQALRST
+78 YREFGESFFQALRST
-93 SRIISYATGQPYH
+93 SRIISYATGKPYH

-150 SRKLWEQAF
+150 SRNLWEQAF

-204 NTVPKGTAVFYSP
+204 NTVPKDTAVFYSP

-222 TASVIVGRQ
+222 TASVIVDRQ

-238 GYQKVH
+238 GYQEVH
-244 KLDWVEDIKEPELSI
+244 KLDWWPDIEEPELSV

-264 QMAAALISQSG
+264 QVAAALIGRSG
-275 QQSPENNRKPDPTL
+275 QQPSEESKRRGIEL
-289 NVTIIPGLSVG
+289 SVSIPGLFSVG
-300 GIPFPFLRKLEQ
+300 GIPVPSLRKPEQ
-312 KQNPDQM
+312 NSDQM
-319 HAKSLDV
+319 YAKSLDV
-326 VATEGQDQSPLDK
+326 VATEGQNQSPLDK

-370 QAPGYQVYGVYCKAP
+370 QAPGYQVYGAYCKTP

>member
-1 MNGEK
+1 MSGEK
-6 SIPNGWELYRYPLT
+6 SIPSGWESHTYSVT
-20 GEETGLIIPKEGVSF
+20 GEEMGLIIPKKGVSI
-35 EAMEKPREGLPQDQ
+35 EVPKQ
-49 RDIAFVSQDRRGEV
+49 SQERLLSLDRRGEV
-63 SFVEKVKSEIFDKEE
+63 SFVEKAKSEIFDKEE

-117 TSAARGLL
+117 TSATRGLL

-132 KLKEREDDPRVV
+132 KLKEREDNPRVV

-159 RRAMEDDSIENN
+159 RRATEDDSIENN

-186 VYGLHVR
+186 IYGLHVR
-193 RSLSHDAWPKF
+193 RSLSHDVWPKF
-204 NTVPKGTAVFYSP
+204 NTIPEGTAVFYSP

-238 GYQKVH
+238 SYQKVH
-244 KLDWVEDIKEPELSI
+244 KPDWVEIKEPEPSV

-264 QMAAALISQSG
+264 QMATALIGWNG
-275 QQSPENNRKPDPTL
+275 QQSSKENDEIDPKL
-289 NVTIIPGLSVG
+289 SVSIPGIVG
-300 GIPFPFLRKLEQ
+300 IEGIPIPSLRKL
-312 KQNPDQM
+312 KQSSDQV
-319 HAKSLDV
+319 HTKSLDI

-370 QAPGYQVYGVYCKAP
+370 QPPSYQVYGTYCKAP

-390 APYVVWGNN
+390 APYVLWGNN
-399 GCVTLSLQDINKGNG
+399 GCVTLLLQGIKEGDR

-428 PRV
+428 PRG

>member
-1 MNGEK
+1 MSGEK
-6 SIPNGWELYRYPLT
+6 SIPRGWESHAHSVTR
-20 GEETGLIIPKEGVSF
+20 EETEFIIPKKGVSI
-35 EAMEKPREGLPQDQ
+35 K
-49 RDIAFVSQDRRGEV
+49 VSKQPHERLLSLDRRSEI
-63 SFVEKVKSEIFDKEE
+63 SFVEEAKSEIFDKEE
-78 HREFGESFFQALRST
+78 YQEFGKSFFQALRST
-93 SRIISYATGQPYH
+93 SRIISYATGKPYH

-150 SRKLWEQAF
+150 SRNLWEQAF

-186 VYGLHVR
+186 IYGLHVR
-193 RSLSHDAWPKF
+193 RSLSHDVWPKF
-204 NTVPKGTAVFYSP
+204 NTIPEGTAVFYSP

-238 GYQKVH
+238 SYQKVH
-244 KLDWVEDIKEPELSI
+244 KLDWVDIKEPEPSV

-264 QMAAALISQSG
+264 QMATALIGWNG
-275 QQSPENNRKPDPTL
+275 QQSSKENDEIDPKL
-289 NVTIIPGLSVG
+289 SVSIPGIVG
-300 GIPFPFLRKLEQ
+300 IEGIPIPSLRKL
-312 KQNPDQM
+312 KQSSDQV
-319 HAKSLDV
+319 HTKSLDI
-326 VATEGQDQSPLDK
+326 VAAEGQDQSPLDK

-370 QAPGYQVYGVYCKAP
+370 QAPGYQVYGTYCKAP

-390 APYVVWGNN
+390 APYVLWGNN
-399 GCVTLSLQDINKGNG
+399 GCVTLLLQGIKEGDR

-428 PRV
+428 PRG

>member
-1 MNGEK
+1 MNGKE
-6 SIPNGWELYRYPLT
+6 SIPRGWRSHTDPIT
-20 GEETGLIIPKEGVSF
+20 GEEMGLIIPEKGVSI
-35 EAMEKPREGLPQDQ
+35 EVSKQPQE
-49 RDIAFVSQDRRGEV
+49 RLLSLDRRGEI
-63 SFVEKVKSEIFDKEE
+63 SFVEEAKSEIFDKEE
-78 HREFGESFFQALRST
+78 YREFGESFFQALRST
-93 SRIISYATGQPYH
+93 SRIISYATGKPYH

-159 RRAMEDDSIENN
+159 RRVMEDDSIENN

-204 NTVPKGTAVFYSP
+204 NTVPKDTAVFYSP

-244 KLDWVEDIKEPELSI
+244 KLDWWADIEEPELSI

-264 QMAAALISQSG
+264 QVAAGLIGRSG
-275 QQSPENNRKPDPTL
+275 QQPPENNRKPDPTL
-289 NVTIIPGLSVG
+289 TVTIIPGLSVG
-300 GIPFPFLRKLEQ
+300 GIPFPSFRKSEQ
-312 KQNPDQM
+312 KQNSDQM
-319 HAKSLDV
+319 YAKSLDV
-326 VATEGQDQSPLDK
+326 VATEGQNQSPLDK

-370 QAPGYQVYGVYCKAP
+370 QAPGYQVYGAYCKAP

-428 PRV
+428 PRG

>member
-1 MNGEK
+1 MNGKE
-6 SIPNGWELYRYPLT
+6 SIPRGWRSHTDPIT
-20 GEETGLIIPKEGVSF
+20 GEETELIIPKKGVSI
-35 EAMEKPREGLPQDQ
+35 EVPKQ
-49 RDIAFVSQDRRGEV
+49 SQERLLSLDRRGEI
-63 SFVEKVKSEIFDKEE
+63 SFVEEAKSEIFDKKEY
-78 HREFGESFFQALRST
+78 REFGKSFFQALRST
-93 SRIISYATGQPYH
+93 SRIISYATGKPYH

-204 NTVPKGTAVFYSP
+204 NTVPKDTAVFYSP

-244 KLDWVEDIKEPELSI
+244 KLDWWADIEEPELSV

-264 QMAAALISQSG
+264 QVAAALIGRSG

-289 NVTIIPGLSVG
+289 TVTIIPGLSVG
-300 GIPFPFLRKLEQ
+300 GIPFPSFRKSEQ
-312 KQNPDQM
+312 KQNSDQM
-319 HAKSLDV
+319 YAKSLDV
-326 VATEGQDQSPLDK
+326 VATEGQNQSPLDK

-370 QAPGYQVYGVYCKAP
+370 QAPGYQVYGAYCKTP
-385 EQSLY
+385 E
-390 APYVVWGNN
+390 
-399 GCVTLSLQDINKGNG
+399 
-414 RIGFRH
+414 
-420 ATRCLSES
+420 
-428 PRV
+428 

>member
-1 MNGEK
+1 MNGKE
-6 SIPNGWELYRYPLT
+6 SIPRGWRSHTDPIT
-20 GEETGLIIPKEGVSF
+20 GEEMGLIIPKSGVSI
-35 EAMEKPREGLPQDQ
+35 EVPKQ
-49 RDIAFVSQDRRGEV
+49 SQERLLSLDRRGEI
-63 SFVEKVKSEIFDKEE
+63 SFVEEAKSEIFDKEE
-78 HREFGESFFQALRST
+78 YQKFGESFLQALRST
-93 SRIISYATGQPYH
+93 SRIISYATGKPYR

-117 TSAARGLL
+117 MSAARGLL

-204 NTVPKGTAVFYSP
+204 NTVPKDTAVFYSP

-244 KLDWVEDIKEPELSI
+244 KLDWWADIEEPELSF

-264 QMAAALISQSG
+264 QVAAALIGRSG
-275 QQSPENNRKPDPTL
+275 QQSSEESKRRGVEL
-289 NVTIIPGLSVG
+289 SVSIPGLFSVG
-300 GIPFPFLRKLEQ
+300 GIPVPSLRKPE
-312 KQNPDQM
+312 QNPDQM

-326 VATEGQDQSPLDK
+326 VATEGQNQSPLDK

-370 QAPGYQVYGVYCKAP
+370 QAPGYQVYGAYCKTP

-428 PRV
+428 PRG

>member
-6 SIPNGWELYRYPLT
+6 SIPNGWEPYTYSLT
-20 GEETGLIIPKEGVSF
+20 GEYTGLIVPKEGVSF
-35 EAMEKPREGLPQDQ
+35 EATEKLQEGLL
-49 RDIAFVSQDRRGEV
+49 QDRRGEV
-63 SFVEKVKSEIFDKEE
+63 SFVEKAKSEIFDKKEYQK
-78 HREFGESFFQALRST
+78 FSESFFQALRST

-132 KLKEREDDPRVV
+132 KLKEREDNPRVV

-159 RRAMEDDSIENN
+159 RRATEDDSIENN

-186 VYGLHVR
+186 IYGLHVR
-193 RSLSHDAWPKF
+193 RSLSHDVWPKF
-204 NTVPKGTAVFYSP
+204 NTISEGTAVFYSP

-238 GYQKVH
+238 SYQKVH
-244 KLDWVEDIKEPELSI
+244 KLDWVEIKEPEPSV

-264 QMAAALISQSG
+264 QMATALIGWNG
-275 QQSPENNRKPDPTL
+275 QQSSKENDEIDPKL
-289 NVTIIPGLSVG
+289 SVSIPGIVG
-300 GIPFPFLRKLEQ
+300 IEGIPIPSLRKL
-312 KQNPDQM
+312 KQSSDQV
-319 HAKSLDV
+319 HTKSLDI
-326 VATEGQDQSPLDK
+326 VAAEGQDQSPLDK

-370 QAPGYQVYGVYCKAP
+370 QPPSYQVYGTYCKAP

-390 APYVVWGNN
+390 APYVLWGNN
-399 GCVTLSLQDINKGNG
+399 GCVTLLLQGIKEGDR

-428 PRV
+428 PRG

>member
-63 SFVEKVKSEIFDKEE
+63 SFVEKAKSEIFDKEE

-117 TSAARGLL
+117 TSATRGLL

-132 KLKEREDDPRVV
+132 KLKEREDNPRVV

-159 RRAMEDDSIENN
+159 RRATEDDSIENN

-186 VYGLHVR
+186 IYGLHVR
-193 RSLSHDAWPKF
+193 RSLSHDVWPKF
-204 NTVPKGTAVFYSP
+204 NTIPEGTAVFYSP

-238 GYQKVH
+238 SYRKVH
-244 KLDWVEDIKEPELSI
+244 KPDWVEIKEPEPSV

-264 QMAAALISQSG
+264 QMATALIGWNG
-275 QQSPENNRKPDPTL
+275 QQSSKENDEIDPKL
-289 NVTIIPGLSVG
+289 SVSIPGIVG
-300 GIPFPFLRKLEQ
+300 IEGIPIPSLRKL
-312 KQNPDQM
+312 KQSSDQV
-319 HAKSLDV
+319 HTKSLDI
-326 VATEGQDQSPLDK
+326 VAAEGQDQSPLDK

-370 QAPGYQVYGVYCKAP
+370 QAPGYQVYGAYCKAP

-390 APYVVWGNN
+390 APYVLWGNN
-399 GCVTLSLQDINKGNG
+399 GCVTLLLQAIKEGDR

>member
-1 MNGEK
+1 MNGKE
-6 SIPNGWELYRYPLT
+6 SIPRGWRSHTDPIT
-20 GEETGLIIPKEGVSF
+20 GEEMGLIIPEKGVSI
-35 EAMEKPREGLPQDQ
+35 EMSKQPQE
-49 RDIAFVSQDRRGEV
+49 RLLSLDRRNEI
-63 SFVEKVKSEIFDKEE
+63 SFIEEAKSEIFDKEE
-78 HREFGESFFQALRST
+78 YREFGESFFQALRST

-132 KLKEREDDPRVV
+132 KLKEREDDPRVI

-186 VYGLHVR
+186 IYGLHVR

-204 NTVPKGTAVFYSP
+204 NTVPKDTAVFYSP

-238 GYQKVH
+238 SYQKVH
-244 KLDWVEDIKEPELSI
+244 KLDWVDIKEPEPSV

-264 QMAAALISQSG
+264 QVAAALIGRSD
-275 QQSPENNRKPDPTL
+275 QQSSKEDKWKDTKLTL
-289 NVTIIPGLSVG
+289 TIPGLSVG
-300 GIPFPFLRKLEQ
+300 GIPIPSFRESEQ
-312 KQNPDQM
+312 KQHSDQT
-319 HAKSLDV
+319 HAV
-326 VATEGQDQSPLDK
+326 TVEEQDRSPLDK

-370 QAPGYQVYGVYCKAP
+370 QAPGYQVYGAYCKAP

-399 GCVTLSLQDINKGNG
+399 GCVTLSLQDIYKSNG

>member
-1 MNGEK
+1 MSGEK
-6 SIPNGWELYRYPLT
+6 SIPSGWEPHTNPVT
-20 GEETGLIIPKEGVSF
+20 GEETEFIIPKKGVYI
-35 EAMEKPREGLPQDQ
+35 EVPKQ
-49 RDIAFVSQDRRGEV
+49 SQERLLSLDRRGEI
-63 SFVEKVKSEIFDKEE
+63 SFVEEAKSEIFDKEE
-78 HREFGESFFQALRST
+78 YQEFGESFLQALRST

-117 TSAARGLL
+117 TSASRGLL

-150 SRKLWEQAF
+150 SRNLWEQAF

-171 PLRQQIDTTHDMKRT
+171 PLRQQIDTTHDMGRMI
-186 VYGLHVR
+186 YGLHVR

-222 TASVIVGRQ
+222 TASVIAGRQ

-238 GYQKVH
+238 SYQKIH
-244 KLDWVEDIKEPELSI
+244 KLDWVDIEEPELSV

-264 QMAAALISQSG
+264 QMATTLIDRSG

-289 NVTIIPGLSVG
+289 TVTIIPGLSVG
-300 GIPFPFLRKLEQ
+300 GIPFPSFRKSEQ
-312 KQNPDQM
+312 KQNSDQM
-319 HAKSLDV
+319 HAKSLGV
-326 VATEGQDQSPLDK
+326 VATEGQNQSPLDK

-370 QAPGYQVYGVYCKAP
+370 QAPGYQVYGAYCKAP